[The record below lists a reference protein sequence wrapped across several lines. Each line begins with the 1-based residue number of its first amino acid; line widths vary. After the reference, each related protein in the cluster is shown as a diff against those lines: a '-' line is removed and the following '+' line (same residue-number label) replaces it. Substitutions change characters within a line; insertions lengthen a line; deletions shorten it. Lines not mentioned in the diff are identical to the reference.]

1 MCLPNPMCRQ
11 PARIT
16 PSDAHS
22 DACIS
27 GLLYSRSPA
36 ETNSNCASN
45 SVETTSANVEY
56 EVCVV
61 KLSLAHSTS
70 DTPSRADN
78 VAVGPANGGFNQRD
92 AQDAPSAARSL
103 AARRRTRAAEPVH
116 LTASVIVSGARSHR
130 SPPVTQYIL
139 SQNHSARV
147 TSTALQSSRVPGPQ
161 YAVVRGKTI
170 DE

>member
-70 DTPSRADN
+70 DTRGS
-78 VAVGPANGGFNQRD
+78 AVQGGQCCRRTRCKMQ

-147 TSTALQSSRVPGPQ
+147 TSTALQSSRVPGPR

-170 DE
+170 EE